1 MLVDSER
8 KTYQKHVSKN
18 GITHW
23 RCSKYKS
30 MKCHARA
37 TTEGNYVIKSVGQH
51 NHWNTC
57 YYDSW
62 SKPLRFT
69 KNLENKRFIQKFK
82 FVCRSFWNGK
92 VHQKSQGLPSASGYG
107 RLRIRQD

>member
-1 MLVDSER
+1 MLKDFFIKTNSNLVPDEFVEMARFITSAHGNPMLVDSER

-51 NHWNTC
+51 NH
-57 YYDSW
+57 
-62 SKPLRFT
+62 
-69 KNLENKRFIQKFK
+69 
-82 FVCRSFWNGK
+82 
-92 VHQKSQGLPSASGYG
+92 
-107 RLRIRQD
+107 

>member
-1 MLVDSER
+1 MYVLGFLDYFEVDTNFFTKTNSNLVPDESFEMARFTTSAHGNPMLVDSER

-51 NHWNTC
+51 NH
-57 YYDSW
+57 
-62 SKPLRFT
+62 
-69 KNLENKRFIQKFK
+69 
-82 FVCRSFWNGK
+82 
-92 VHQKSQGLPSASGYG
+92 
-107 RLRIRQD
+107 

>member
-1 MLVDSER
+1 MLVDSEG

-18 GITHW
+18 GTTHW

-57 YYDSW
+57 FYDSW
-62 SKPLRFT
+62 LKPLKFL
-69 KNLENKRFIQKFK
+69 KNLENK
-82 FVCRSFWNGK
+82 G
-92 VHQKSQGLPSASGYG
+92 
-107 RLRIRQD
+107 